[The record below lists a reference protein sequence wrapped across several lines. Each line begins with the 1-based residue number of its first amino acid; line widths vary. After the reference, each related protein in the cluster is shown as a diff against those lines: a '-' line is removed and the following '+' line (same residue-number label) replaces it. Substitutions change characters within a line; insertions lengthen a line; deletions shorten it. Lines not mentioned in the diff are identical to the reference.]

1 MGIKRFNVWF
11 RNYKKNVIISP
22 PKEIDGML
30 FDLNSTLHDIK
41 VMVKSETEEEQ
52 FKEYTTLFDEIIR
65 NYIKQY
71 KPKKYV
77 IFSVDG
83 VAPAAKMAQQRTRRY
98 KGAHEVDA
106 VFDGAQI
113 TTGTD
118 FMRKLDSYIADF
130 CKDPKNKSFLPE
142 VVIYSSHL
150 DPGEGEHKMF
160 KYLNIAVKKG
170 VITPDEKSKHVIVGL
185 DSDLVMLTMLSPIK
199 NLILLRE
206 LKDGG
211 SEYIDVEK
219 LKILIKNLMTYE
231 PDQKMYQLIKD
242 FVVMSFF
249 LGNDFIPSFFAFYD
263 VNKSMQMMIN
273 LYKKIKL
280 PFTDISGIIWE
291 NVSVFVFELS
301 KKEAELLA
309 ERTAASI
316 NSQRVHPFN
325 VAINER
331 TQIDMPEI
339 DMYQLVTRLEEI
351 NVVKEVTA
359 AEEIVNMFNW
369 TYAYYTKKRVS
380 NHVFYPY
387 NIGITLTSMYD
398 YLIGQTSFKNILAD
412 SSEEI
417 ITPECQLLTIIPPT
431 KSYLIDDSISFL
443 INDMNALSHQSPVQ
457 FKYFKDGLEEWEFHP
472 MLPSFN
478 IKKTI
483 ELLKEHDRYYPSYVT
498 NALFSISK
506 QKTGNLAQSDRK
518 RIPVFGQEQEA
529 KQNIKWSSKLM

>member
-22 PKEIDGML
+22 PKEIDGLL

-52 FKEYTTLFDEIIR
+52 FKEYTGLFDEIIR
-65 NYIKQY
+65 NYVKQY
-71 KPKKYV
+71 NPKKYI

-98 KGAHEVDA
+98 KGAHESDA
-106 VFDGAQI
+106 LFDGAQI
-113 TTGTD
+113 TTGTS
-118 FMRKLDSYIADF
+118 FMRKLDAYIANF

-142 VVIYSSHL
+142 VVIYSSHM

-160 KYLNIAVKKG
+160 KYLNIAIKKE
-170 VITPDEKSKHVIVGL
+170 VIVPDENSKHVVVGL
-185 DSDLVMLTMLSPIK
+185 DSDLVMLTMLSPVK

-206 LKDGG
+206 LKDGT
-211 SEYIDVEK
+211 SEYINVEK
-219 LKILIKNLMTYE
+219 LKILIKNLMAYE
-231 PDQKMYQLIKD
+231 PEQKMYQLIKD
-242 FVVMSFF
+242 FIVMSFF
-249 LGNDFIPSFFAFYD
+249 LGNDFIPSFFALYD

-280 PFTDISGIIWE
+280 PFTDMNGIIWD
-291 NVSVFVFELS
+291 NLTVFVFELS
-301 KKEAELLA
+301 KKEEELLV
-309 ERTAASI
+309 ERTSASI
-316 NSQRVHPFN
+316 NSQKVHPFN
-325 VAINER
+325 VAINEN
-331 TQIDMPEI
+331 TQVDMVEI
-339 DMYQLVTRLEEI
+339 KMHQLITRLEEI
-351 NVVKEVTA
+351 NVVKEITS

-369 TYAYYTKKRVS
+369 TYAYYTRKRVS

-398 YLIGQTSFKNILAD
+398 YLIGNTSFKNILAEPN
-412 SSEEI
+412 EEI

-443 INDMNALSHQSPVQ
+443 INDLNALAHQSPLR

-483 ELLKEHDRYYPSYVT
+483 DLLKENDRYYPSYAN

-506 QKTGNLAQSDRK
+506 QKNNNLVQQERK
-518 RIPVFGQEQEA
+518 RFSVFGQEGDA
-529 KQNIKWSSKLM
+529 KQIVKWSSKLM